1 MRANHFVKPAVDE
14 KKYQTYL
21 AKVEEMRL
29 ESIKVED
36 EVRRK
41 EKIATLIAKIPLRF
55 RDKTFNEF
63 KIIYPGQLTVKK
75 TAQRFVE
82 TFGKRSKEGTC
93 LIFQGKPGTGKTFL
107 SLLIYRALAELNISV
122 AYESSLHFLK
132 SIQEKKFESHGAF
145 NAVLNYYRQ
154 LPLLIID
161 EVTEGCGK
169 DGYLAEWERSI
180 LFAVIDARYQ
190 EQRCTIVISNR
201 TKSDMVDRLS
211 TPIMDRLIENGIIA
225 GFDWDSYR
233 QHQHISFSKFDSN
246 LTINRS

>member
-1 MRANHFVKPAVDE
+1 MRASHFVKSVADE
-14 KKYQTYL
+14 TQYQTYL
-21 AKVEEMRL
+21 AKLEELRL
-29 ESIKVED
+29 ESIRAE
-36 EVRRK
+36 EEAQR
-41 EKIATLIAKIPLRF
+41 EQKIATLLAKIPLRF
-55 RDKTFNEF
+55 RGKTFENF
-63 KIIYPGQLTVKK
+63 KIIYPGQLTVRK

-82 TFGKRSKEGTC
+82 TFSKRSKEGTC

-107 SLLIYRALAELNISV
+107 SLLIYRALAELGFSV

-132 SIQEKKFESHGAF
+132 AIQEKKFESHGAF

-201 TKSDMVDRLS
+201 TKADMVDRLS

-233 QHQHISFSKFDSN
+233 QHQNGSFSNSKSN
-246 LTINRS
+246 